1 MKTKAYAGHSADT
14 PLEEITLERRE
25 LTDLDVEID
34 VLFCGVCHSDIHT
47 VRGEWGPVTYP
58 LVPGHEIV
66 GTVTRTGDKV
76 TKHKVGDTVGVGCL
90 VNSCRTCDSCRAG
103 LEQYCKNG
111 ATGTYDGV
119 DPIDGRPTAGGYSQ
133 IQVVQEDFVLKIPA
147 GMPLDQAAP
156 LLCAGIT
163 TYSPLRHWKVGQGTK
178 VAVIGLGGL
187 GHMGVKYAHSM
198 GAEVHVLTTSPAKA
212 DKAKQYGAGNVIVST
227 DAEAM
232 SKFEGYFD
240 FILDT
245 VPVGHHPQPY
255 IDLLAVDGALV
266 LVGPP
271 LAHGGLRRRQPD
283 AQPPQCSRLKYR
295 RPTRNTSHARLQRR
309 ARHFARN

>member
-156 LLCAGIT
+156 AAVR
-163 TYSPLRHWKVGQGTK
+163 RH
-178 VAVIGLGGL
+178 
-187 GHMGVKYAHSM
+187 
-198 GAEVHVLTTSPAKA
+198 
-212 DKAKQYGAGNVIVST
+212 
-227 DAEAM
+227 
-232 SKFEGYFD
+232 
-240 FILDT
+240 
-245 VPVGHHPQPY
+245 HH
-255 IDLLAVDGALV
+255 LLASAPLEGGTGHQSGRYWPGRS
-266 LVGPP
+266 GP
-271 LAHGGLRRRQPD
+271 HGGQVRPLDGRRSARAHHQPRQ
-283 AQPPQCSRLKYR
+283 SR
-295 RPTRNTSHARLQRR
+295 
-309 ARHFARN
+309 